1 MGSKSLC
8 CSTDRG
14 KGWPQEAPKLSWAL
28 FQQAGQLGTGSTGS
42 TVAGLAK
49 SSPGS

>member
-14 KGWPQEAPKLSWAL
+14 TGWPQEAPKLSWAL
-28 FQQAGQLGTGSTGS
+28 LQQAGQLGTGSMGS
-42 TVAGLAK
+42 TAAGLAK